1 MVTEIDTSPITN
13 PAAIAAAS
21 TGVDGAIAL
30 EKLEAEKK
38 IEQAK
43 ELESAELKAKL

>member
-21 TGVDGAIAL
+21 TGVDTAL
-30 EKLEAEKK
+30 ALKKLEAEKVM
-38 IEQAK
+38 E
-43 ELESAELKAKL
+43 